1 MVSSLEWRFKPS
13 RTVAGL
19 REPPLNPERL
29 NQEAAGAM
37 PKGDRLVKLTD
48 KNIRTLPSGKSRTN
62 YTDSSLPGFVLR
74 VSSSGHRSFSVMYG
88 SGKARTRYTIGPLR
102 ELTLAQARDRA
113 REILAKARLGEDPQA
128 AKIAERRKP
137 DTGTLAEL
145 AERFMEAK
153 PRQRGGQWRPAT
165 GAIYRHA
172 LDHYI
177 LPRFGRSDPAT
188 ITRQEIRLFL
198 DGIARKTP
206 TMANRVLETFRRC
219 YSWALS
225 RDYVAATPFTGIERP
240 APKTRATRTFSNDE
254 IRTIFASVR
263 GTQLEHLVP
272 LIFHTA
278 TRSEETRSMRW
289 PHVDLER
296 AVWHIPATQTEAG
309 QDLPLSKG
317 AMAILQRIR
326 EAQQRDAKVVP
337 IASPDFVFPAPTGN
351 CDTCG
356 LVGHMD
362 KPNKSTATL
371 KEKLGLDDRGFL
383 HHIRRTVADRLKN
396 DLGFAPFVVD
406 AVLGHAQPDLAKT
419 YMPTP
424 PAVLMRGA
432 LQRWSDELAVILKEK
447 RPARRRK

>member
-1 MVSSLEWRFKPS
+1 
-13 RTVAGL
+13 
-19 REPPLNPERL
+19 
-29 NQEAAGAM
+29 M

-48 KNIRTLPSGKSRTN
+48 KNIRTLPAGKSRTN
-62 YTDSSLPGFVLR
+62 YTDSSQPGFVLR
-74 VSSSGHRSFSVMYG
+74 VSPSGHRSYSVMYG

-128 AKIAERRKP
+128 AKIAERHKP

-198 DGIARKTP
+198 DAIARKTP

-254 IRTIFASVR
+254 IRAIFVCVGGS
-263 GTQLEHLVP
+263 QLQDLVP

-289 PHVDLER
+289 SHVDLER
-296 AVWHIPATQTEAG
+296 AVWQRVKPR
-309 QDLPLSKG
+309 PL
-317 AMAILQRIR
+317 RISHSTR
-326 EAQQRDAKVVP
+326 ARWRSSN
-337 IASPDFVFPAPTGN
+337 ASGR
-351 CDTCG
+351 
-356 LVGHMD
+356 H
-362 KPNKSTATL
+362 S
-371 KEKLGLDDRGFL
+371 RGM
-383 HHIRRTVADRLKN
+383 RRSYR
-396 DLGFAPFVVD
+396 
-406 AVLGHAQPDLAKT
+406 
-419 YMPTP
+419 
-424 PAVLMRGA
+424 
-432 LQRWSDELAVILKEK
+432 
-447 RPARRRK
+447 